1 MTPKNV
7 VVGITGASGAAYAVR
22 LLECLTA
29 SGVHLHLVVS
39 PHGRQL
45 LAEELELTDLSPLS
59 LVGPARAD
67 QVTLYRFHDVGAVI
81 ASGSFMTDGM
91 VVCPCSGNTLAQIA
105 SGTGDNLLT
114 RAAAV
119 HLKEARR
126 LIVVPREMP
135 LSAIEIENMLRLSR
149 AGGTICPACPGFYL
163 RPARVQDLVDF
174 VVGKICDLLSV
185 PHDLPTR
192 WRPPT
197 ASGATVEP
205 APGRD

>member
-1 MTPKNV
+1 MTPPKV

-29 SGVHLHLVVS
+29 AGTQVHLVVS

-45 LAEELELTDLSPLS
+45 LAEELDLKDLSPPA
-59 LVGPARAD
+59 LVGPPHAD
-67 QVTLYRFHDVGAVI
+67 QVTLHRFHDVGAVI

-105 SGTGDNLLT
+105 SGTADNLLT

-119 HLKEARR
+119 HLKESRR

-149 AGGTICPACPGFYL
+149 SGGTICPACPGFYL

-174 VVGKICDLLSV
+174 VVGKICDLLGV
-185 PHDLPTR
+185 PHDLHTR

-197 ASGATVEP
+197 APGTADESAT
-205 APGRD
+205 GRD